1 MKRELQSHI
10 PIKEDVVQID
20 LNMAES
26 ADKTE
31 NILVHT
37 SKLLDHNTCLIQ
49 ASQRMQIFS
58 ISQDSFMGY
67 SINELSRKSLSMAVW
82 LFTKKKNPFKI
93 LYQWQKWVEAG
104 GPPIRIWFQDPELN
118 QLPTPLEVR
127 MIPNPTLDQ
136 NDNSIW
142 LVVKDLTDV
151 WEKRKK
157 CRNKLQQVKKKYDQH
172 IIDFESWLHD
182 WKGPLSTIESSAW
195 LCLRYRNGYDGE
207 KQIKHLQKIARAVNE
222 MKTGLIDWQTW
233 HQPPSIRCIK
243 RINIFSLV
251 QERIA
256 QLTLKPSQTIDFLH
270 QGNKYFNTD
279 SIALQHILDN
289 LLSNASKY
297 SPDHT
302 PISIKSWNSNSILQ
316 IAITDLGIGIPQKE
330 IDRLFEARYRAS
342 NALDMPGNGLG
353 LSTVHRLIKEL
364 GGTIQINSQI
374 NQGTTFTITLK
385 SQLQT
390 NEENIDHRRQSRTTF
405 QHS

>member
-1 MKRELQSHI
+1 MKTELQAQT
-10 PIKEDVVQID
+10 PIKEDVSRID
-20 LNMAES
+20 LNMAGS
-26 ADKTE
+26 AEKTE

-37 SKLLDHNTCLIQ
+37 SKLLDENTCLIQ
-49 ASQRMQIFS
+49 ASQRMQIIS

-127 MIPNPTLDQ
+127 MIPDPTLDQ

-142 LVVKDLTDV
+142 LLVKDLTDV
-151 WEKRKK
+151 WEKRKR
-157 CRNKLQQVKKKYDQH
+157 CRNKLQRVKKQYEQH
-172 IIDFESWLHD
+172 TIDFASWLHD

-195 LCLRYRNGYDGE
+195 LCLRYRNTEDGE

-243 RINIFSLV
+243 RINIHSLV

-256 QLTLKPSQTIDFLH
+256 QLILKPSQTIDFLH
-270 QGNKYFNTD
+270 QGNKFFNTD

-302 PISIKSWNSNSILQ
+302 PISIKTWNSNSILQ
-316 IAITDLGIGIPQKE
+316 IAITDQGIGIPQQE

-353 LSTVHRLIKEL
+353 LSTVHRLVKEL
-364 GGTIQINSQI
+364 GGTIQISSQI

-385 SQLQT
+385 NQLQT
-390 NEENIDHRRQSRTTF
+390 YEKSTDHRRQQGTTL
-405 QHS
+405 QHC

>member
-1 MKRELQSHI
+1 MQAHTL
-10 PIKEDVVQID
+10 IKEDVARID
-20 LNMAES
+20 LNVVGPAE
-26 ADKTE
+26 KTKS
-31 NILVHT
+31 ILVHT
-37 SKLLDHNTCLIQ
+37 SNLLDRNTCLIQ
-49 ASQRMQIFS
+49 ASQRMQIIS
-58 ISQDSFMGY
+58 ISQDAFMGY

-93 LYQWQKWVEAG
+93 LYQWQKWVESG

-127 MIPNPTLDQ
+127 MIPDPTLDR
-136 NDNSIW
+136 NDDSIW
-142 LVVKDLTDV
+142 LLVKDLTDQ

-157 CRNKLQQVKKKYDQH
+157 CRNNLQQVKKQQEQH
-172 IIDFESWLHD
+172 TIDFASWLHD

-195 LCLRYRNGYDGE
+195 LCLRYRTAEDAE
-207 KQIKHLQKIARAVNE
+207 KQIKHLQKIARAVQE
-222 MKTGLIDWQTW
+222 MKTGLMDWQTW

-353 LSTVHRLIKEL
+353 LSTVQRLIKEL

>member
-1 MKRELQSHI
+1 MKRELQSHT
-10 PIKEDVVQID
+10 PIKEDVVRID
-20 LNMAES
+20 LNMAGS
-26 ADKTE
+26 AEKSE

-49 ASQRMQIFS
+49 ASQRMQIIS

-67 SINELSRKSLSMAVW
+67 SVNELSRKSLSMAVW

-93 LYQWQKWVEAG
+93 LYQWQKWIEAG

-118 QLPTPLEVR
+118 LLPTPIEVR
-127 MIPNPTLDQ
+127 MIPDPTLEQ
-136 NDNSIW
+136 NDDSIW
-142 LVVKDLTDV
+142 LLVKDLTDT

-157 CRNKLQQVKKKYDQH
+157 CRKKLQRVRKQYEQNT
-172 IIDFESWLHD
+172 IDFDSWLHD

-195 LCLRYRNGYDGE
+195 LCLRYRTTEDGE
-207 KQIKHLQKIARAVNE
+207 KQIKHLQKIARAVQE
-222 MKTGLIDWQTW
+222 MKTGLMDWQTW

-342 NALDMPGNGLG
+342 NALDIPGNGLG

-390 NEENIDHRRQSRTTF
+390 NEENIDHRRQSRITF